1 MVEIVFDRADSG
13 SVATILVGD
22 AIVVRVSDT
31 TDTQAWVVEDSGS
44 LTLDSTEAVA
54 DGDATAP
61 GRSLRFR
68 AVAIGETNL
77 RLALRDDAARVLDTL
92 TLVVEVHERQPPSSL
107 HLLRK
112 RG

>member
-31 TDTQAWVVEDSGS
+31 TDTQGWVVEDSGS
-44 LTLDSTEAVA
+44 LGLDSTEAVA
-54 DGDATAP
+54 DADAP
-61 GRSLRFR
+61 GRLLRFR

-77 RLALRDDAARVLDTL
+77 RLALRDDHARVLDTL
-92 TLVVEVHERQPPSSL
+92 ELLVEVHERQPPSSL